1 MTSQISFPCFSTVP
15 EFQPALIKFL
25 PCRSLKRCNKKK
37 AWRLW
42 QMKVTVCRF
51 ATLLPVTISLPF
63 SIFPGEDEALEDF
76 LAKDWE
82 EELKRHKTSMA
93 ETRKLVR
100 DVMQKD
106 WGRGEVVHPKKA
118 KELILQVAIPFSIQL
133 FNLVTFSENTC
144 IYSHIFHIYLTFC
157 HIFCIFRAY
166 VKFDLVPS

>member
-1 MTSQISFPCFSTVP
+1 
-15 EFQPALIKFL
+15 
-25 PCRSLKRCNKKK
+25 
-37 AWRLW
+37 
-42 QMKVTVCRF
+42 MKVTVCRV
-51 ATLLPVTISLPF
+51 ATLLPVTISLPI

-76 LAKDWE
+76 LAEDWE
-82 EELKRHKTSMA
+82 KELKRHKTSMA

-106 WGRGEVVHPKKA
+106 WGHGEVVHTEKV

-144 IYSHIFHIYLTFC
+144 IYSRIFHIYLTFR